1 MGLFYWQVHL
11 MQTQKKK
18 QLKDALEIYLQKVSI
33 LKKGYKQEK
42 FRLAQLAKS
51 ALGTMM
57 VDEIT
62 SVDIAT
68 YRDARLESLNP
79 KTLKKIS
86 PATVRLEM
94 SLLSNFFDIA
104 RIEWGICDG
113 NPVKNVRKPKTPPG
127 RDRRLTAR
135 EERLIHRYCYAHSN
149 IELLSIVVFAVE
161 TAMRQSEILK
171 LRWEDVNLRQRVATL
186 NDTKNGSRR
195 DVPMSLTARDML
207 MRLGPKSSGQIFSY
221 TSSGIKS
228 TWRFM
233 LQRLG
238 IEDLH
243 FHDLRHEACS
253 RLFEKGTLD
262 MMEIAAISGH
272 KSLGMLKRYTHLKA
286 QKLVR
291 KLEAPKNQCRAAVL
305 NHLVPY
311 PAEVIIST
319 QSVKV
324 RVLDFDDLQVE
335 APVLEEAIEKA
346 QNKLLKALLM
356 RMRQSKPLPLPDQYL
371 ETVPQSCLRML
382 DPLHDTS
389 YML

>member
-1 MGLFYWQVHL
+1 
-11 MQTQKKK
+11 MQTKKTL
-18 QLKDALEIYLQKVSI
+18 LKDALDTYLHKVSI

-42 FRLAQLAKS
+42 FRIVQLARS
-51 ALGTMM
+51 ALGSMM

-62 SVDIAT
+62 SVHIAT
-68 YRDARLESLNP
+68 YRDTRLESLNP
-79 KTLKKIS
+79 KTGKKIS

-94 SLLSNFFDIA
+94 SLLSNLFDIA
-104 RIEWGICDG
+104 RIEWGFCDA

-127 RDRRLTAR
+127 RDRRMTPR
-135 EERLIHRYCYAHSN
+135 EERLIHRYCYAHAN
-149 IELLSIVVFAVE
+149 TELLSIIVFAVE

-186 NDTKNGSRR
+186 HDTKNGTRR
-195 DVPMSLTARDML
+195 DVPLSLTARDML
-207 MRLGPKSSGQIFSY
+207 TRLGPKSSGQIFSY

-233 LQRLG
+233 LKRLE

-311 PAEVIIST
+311 PAEVLISDNG
-319 QSVKV
+319 VKV
-324 RVLDFDDLQVE
+324 RVLDFEGLQVE
-335 APVLEEAIEKA
+335 APFLEEAMEKA
-346 QNKLLKALLM
+346 QNKLLKAILL

-371 ETVPQSCLRML
+371 ETVPQSCVRML
-382 DPLHDTS
+382 DPLYEHS
-389 YML
+389 QIV